1 MRDSSFQNSS
11 LGPPPTPIPLSVRQ
25 SPHAGLPALDGHP
38 AQADRRTSTAEN
50 PARKWRRVPERRF
63 SGAPGRLHKGQSAR
77 TAHQH
82 SEPLGWVEI
91 QHPFHPLRGQSFP
104 VLKKRRLAG
113 VDTLI
118 LQGLEHGTFCVAR
131 EWTNWADP
139 SLEIS
144 ARRLSISSLLEL
156 VELLEHLGRGS
167 PTVSTARD

>member
-1 MRDSSFQNSS
+1 MANHRFPQRD
-11 LGPPPTPIPLSVRQ
+11 R
-25 SPHAGLPALDGHP
+25 
-38 AQADRRTSTAEN
+38 AQADGVLACLDPSL
-50 PARKWRRVPERRF
+50 W
-63 SGAPGRLHKGQSAR
+63 GQSAR

-113 VDTLI
+113 VDTLV

-139 SLEIS
+139 SLEVS
-144 ARRLSISSLLEL
+144 ARRVSVSSLFEL
-156 VELLEHLGRGS
+156 VELLEHLGVGS
-167 PTVSTARD
+167 PTVSTVRD